1 MQTDKAWM
9 LESMNMIKINPKQPR
24 VERWISQN
32 KRKDVKGL
40 DVPAGEVQK

>member
-9 LESMNMIKINPKQPR
+9 VESMIKINPKQPR

-40 DVPAGEVQK
+40 DVQPVKFRTR